1 MWQALNKE
9 AVKNVWI
16 IPTRFG
22 KSQALAGSKIKSAS
36 GDNGA
41 VYQWAPYGSWPYTDL
56 YVAK

>member
-1 MWQALNKE
+1 MWL
-9 AVKNVWI
+9 

-22 KSQALAGSKIKSAS
+22 LQQGIAGSKVHSAS

-56 YVAK
+56 YVTP